1 MVILPLLLLSITVTS
16 MLPSTATL
24 TDPSHAEHSPNPR
37 FRSGPCLRPPIYTTG
52 QTDFNESFPF
62 TSTSTYI
69 ISHCTMVSQ
78 GCHVESSPIRNIHT
92 PGFLHLNP
100 SSLSPSASSP
110 PHSTSSLTE
119 STIPSMTSLRLV
131 SPDSRLR
138 PSASRTSPATS
149 LVRHHMEFASP
160 VGEAP
165 EAGALGRPL
174 HPSAMDTREGLE
186 ASFFVVEGLL
196 FPNW

>member
-24 TDPSHAEHSPNPR
+24 PDPNHAEHSPNPR

-52 QTDFNESFPF
+52 QTDFIPF
-62 TSTSTYI
+62 TPTSTDITPHY
-69 ISHCTMVSQ
+69 TMVSQ
-78 GCHVESSPIRNIHT
+78 GCHVESSPIRNIYN

-100 SSLSPSASSP
+100 SSSSSTASSP

-119 STIPSMTSLRLV
+119 SAIPSTTSLRPV
-131 SPDSRLR
+131 SLHSRLCSS
-138 PSASRTSPATS
+138 PSKISPTAS
-149 LVRHHMEFASP
+149 LVRHHMEFALP
-160 VGEAP
+160 EREAP

-174 HPSAMDTREGLE
+174 HPSAMDTQEGLE
-186 ASFFVVEGLL
+186 TSFFVVEGLL